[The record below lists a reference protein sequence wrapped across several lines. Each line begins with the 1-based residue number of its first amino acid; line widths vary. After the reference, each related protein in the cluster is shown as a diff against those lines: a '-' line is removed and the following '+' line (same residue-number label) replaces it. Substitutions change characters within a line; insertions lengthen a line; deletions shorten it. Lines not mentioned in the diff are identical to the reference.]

1 MKIGKVERLVL
12 LLLKQHSMNTSA
24 LSTILRAK
32 GHVKA
37 SLSVRR
43 AIKTLRLKGLIDHSN
58 KLTRAGT
65 RHITSIKNNDHTSVN
80 IANLDVNV
88 LDNKLKLGTKEKVLL
103 YILTKID
110 HASLQFLAMITKEH
124 AKNIS
129 AVLNRL
135 EDNGLVYGYKNMIT
149 FTNARGRRYRPK
161 YYRITS
167 IGTLVSSATRFEISK
182 MTSVIDT
189 SLEDTLKLKSEMSQ
203 LHAPYDRYA

>member
-32 GHVKA
+32 GHVKTG
-37 SLSVRR
+37 LSVRR

-58 KLTRAGT
+58 KLTSYGA
-65 RHITSIKNNDHTSVN
+65 RHIKAIKNNESVN
-80 IANLDVNV
+80 IAELDMNV
-88 LDNKLKLGTKEKVLL
+88 LGNRLKLGIKEKVLL

-110 HASLQFLAMITKEH
+110 HASLQFLVMITKDH
-124 AKNIS
+124 TKNIS

-161 YYRITS
+161 YYRITGL
-167 IGTLVSSATRFEISK
+167 GTIVSSAIRSEISN
-182 MTSVIDT
+182 MASTIDAM
-189 SLEDTLKLKSEMSQ
+189 LEDTLKLKSEMSQ
-203 LHAPYDRYA
+203 LHGPYDKYA